1 MNASNLHTFIAN
13 HLATAL
19 VGGQRSVPWNF

>member
-13 HLATAL
+13 HTATAV
-19 VGGQRSVPWNF
+19 VGGQRSVPWTF